1 VCALVAVRRVDLAPH
16 HACANFYRSKLHF
29 HGVRAPPGIISPA
42 GYSASLAMTISRL
55 AVLLAL
61 ALLLRMVS
69 ANDQPRFEVV
79 GSALGNRG
87 AGADC

>member
-1 VCALVAVRRVDLAPH
+1 M
-16 HACANFYRSKLHF
+16 
-29 HGVRAPPGIISPA
+29 RAPPGMISAA
-42 GYSASLAMTISRL
+42 GYSPSPAVTISRL
-55 AVLLAL
+55 AVLVAL

-79 GSALGNRG
+79 GSALRTRG